1 MDDSEATLLTFYSP
15 RLAELAWGARG
26 RRPGIARGERRPG
39 IARNEMMDDSEA
51 ALAWGARGRRSGIAR
66 NEMMDDAEAAAT
78 LLTLKSPRLAA
89 RAAANGPPG
98 NLQELAWG
106 ATKRRSARGRL
117 ED

>member
-1 MDDSEATLLTFYSP
+1 MMDDSEATLLTLYSP

-26 RRPGIARGERRPG
+26 RRSPGRLPR

-106 ATKRRSARGRL
+106 ATKRRSGRL
-117 ED
+117 QD